1 MTYCFEISRAETE
14 AKELRRETL
23 LLGEIVRKFRENA
36 SLAPQIV
43 ANENEK
49 HLTNTYRNQV
59 IALFN
64 VFLGLLIA
72 LTLIQNQFHGQIFD
86 IRGHKQFSNL

>member
-1 MTYCFEISRAETE
+1 MLCFLRVSSGTGRKLEHKFGNKKLTFCFEISRAETE

-59 IALFN
+59 IAC
-64 VFLGLLIA
+64 
-72 LTLIQNQFHGQIFD
+72 TLQCIS
-86 IRGHKQFSNL
+86 RFSN